1 MNKSNVN
8 YKEAL
13 QIIFN
18 KFERKRYWNA
28 KALAKVMNGKA
39 NTMQASYI
47 LRRLG
52 DIGVLNVVSQRN
64 NGVRTYKIHE
74 EFFSYAKIDV
84 DKDGNIVISRR
95 AENESENDLD
105 DANVQIIEND
115 NKKLEEKDVRYK

>member
-28 KALAKVMNGKA
+28 KALAKVMSGKV

-47 LRRLG
+47 LRRFW
-52 DIGVLNVVSQRN
+52 DVGVLNVVSQRN
-64 NGVRTYKIHE
+64 NGVKTYKIHE

-95 AENESENDLD
+95 IENDLD
-105 DANVQIIEND
+105 DANVQITESD
-115 NKKLEEKDVRYK
+115 SKKLEEKDVRYK